1 MYESQRTPYLQQSM
15 QHHHVTISTCW
26 CYFTHKPQRK
36 QYICLFFIPSFTQC
50 DFCPLI
56 QPLCTLSPFKNKK
69 CDHGNKSANN
79 FLFLYKSLKYIT
91 RPGKRMIWKTYTL
104 KYFQLKITN
113 NYHLHFAI
121 FNNLFFTKLFLWR
134 SLFNRNS
141 WLKLSTSIYGFC
153 KQSTMLLAQCNTN
166 KKSLL
171 SFTWGEMEHM
181 QIQRVDSRI
190 QEDFIFGINRT
201 KIKCP
206 SEIFYLHSFIYFP
219 LNVYS

>member
-1 MYESQRTPYLQQSM
+1 M
-15 QHHHVTISTCW
+15 HHHHITTSTCW
-26 CYFTHKPQRK
+26 CHIPTNPKETVH
-36 QYICLFFIPSFTQC
+36 LFVLHSLLHIEC
-50 DFCPLI
+50 DFCPPHTASSHTLLLQKI
-56 QPLCTLSPFKNKK
+56 QNAIMATKVQTIF
-69 CDHGNKSANN
+69 
-79 FLFLYKSLKYIT
+79 FFLYKSLKYIT
-91 RPGKRMIWKTYTL
+91 RSGKRLIWKTYTL

-153 KQSTMLLAQCNTN
+153 KQSTLLDQCNAN

-181 QIQRVDSRI
+181 QIQKWYTNS
-190 QEDFIFGINRT
+190 
-201 KIKCP
+201 
-206 SEIFYLHSFIYFP
+206 YF
-219 LNVYS
+219 